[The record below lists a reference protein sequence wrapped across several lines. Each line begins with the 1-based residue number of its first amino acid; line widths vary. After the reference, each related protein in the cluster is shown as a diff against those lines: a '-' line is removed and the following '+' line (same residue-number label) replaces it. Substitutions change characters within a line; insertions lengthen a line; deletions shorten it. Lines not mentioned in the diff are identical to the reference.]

1 MAAVRATGNKATELR
16 LAAILRAYDITG
28 WRRHQTLPGR
38 PDFVFATERL
48 AVFVARDRL
57 TNFSLKKAGWRV
69 LRVWEHSLKE
79 PSTVAHRI
87 ISRLSAARNQCIHTG
102 GIYERRT

>member
-1 MAAVRATGNKATELR
+1 MPQSNRKYWRLKIAGN
-16 LAAILRAYDITG
+16 
-28 WRRHQTLPGR
+28 
-38 PDFVFATERL
+38 
-48 AVFVARDRL
+48 VARDRL